1 MHVARWGCY
10 LGGFVKKK
18 KNKRDFFFLPQNS
31 LFRLKSPNVLCK
43 QKGKKTK
50 ASALDFLCAAFIWTC
65 LLVWRLIFFPFRRR
79 LDGGFSH
86 LSSRRKVR
94 ALNDWLSSIIQKV
107 GNREGKLKMVN
118 NNKIGWGLLGLGE
131 IGPILLDEF
140 FFERSRAEQQQSVLY
155 YTPNKTFGKQHFFGF
170 GGARPAHRLVTQSH
184 ARSRLSTKRWGEGRR
199 SHVGSPILKEE
210 ILKNDG
216 EKNKSVKRVVVKEE
230 KKMSNRKVLD
240 VSFSTPQC

>member
-1 MHVARWGCY
+1 
-10 LGGFVKKK
+10 
-18 KNKRDFFFLPQNS
+18 
-31 LFRLKSPNVLCK
+31 
-43 QKGKKTK
+43 
-50 ASALDFLCAAFIWTC
+50 
-65 LLVWRLIFFPFRRR
+65 
-79 LDGGFSH
+79 
-86 LSSRRKVR
+86 
-94 ALNDWLSSIIQKV
+94 
-107 GNREGKLKMVN
+107 MVN

-184 ARSRLSTKRWGEGRR
+184 TRSRLSTKRWGEGRR

>member
-18 KNKRDFFFLPQNS
+18 KTNVTFFLPQNS

-43 QKGKKTK
+43 QKRKKTK

-79 LDGGFSH
+79 LDGGFSR

-131 IGPILLDEF
+131 IGPITRRVFLWTVPCRAAAVRSILYTQQNIRKITF
-140 FFERSRAEQQQSVLY
+140 FWLWRRTSRSSARNSIAYEEQIV
-155 YTPNKTFGKQHFFGF
+155 NKTVGGRKKIARGF
-170 GGARPAHRLVTQSH
+170 AYT
-184 ARSRLSTKRWGEGRR
+184 
-199 SHVGSPILKEE
+199 
-210 ILKNDG
+210 
-216 EKNKSVKRVVVKEE
+216 
-230 KKMSNRKVLD
+230 
-240 VSFSTPQC
+240 

>member
-18 KNKRDFFFLPQNS
+18 KTNVTFFLPQNS

-43 QKGKKTK
+43 QKRKKTK

-79 LDGGFSH
+79 LDGGFSR

-131 IGPILLDEF
+131 IGPITRRVFLWTVPCRAAAAVRSILYTQQNIRKTTF
-140 FFERSRAEQQQSVLY
+140 FWLWRRTSRSSARNSIAYEEQIV
-155 YTPNKTFGKQHFFGF
+155 NKTVGGRKKIARGF
-170 GGARPAHRLVTQSH
+170 AYT
-184 ARSRLSTKRWGEGRR
+184 
-199 SHVGSPILKEE
+199 
-210 ILKNDG
+210 
-216 EKNKSVKRVVVKEE
+216 
-230 KKMSNRKVLD
+230 
-240 VSFSTPQC
+240 